1 MSGNMKIFI
10 ADKIAS
16 EGIEFLNRIDG
27 LDIDFS
33 PGLDEKQACE
43 HIQDCDAV
51 IVRSAT
57 SIKGP
62 ILETGAR
69 LKVIGRAGIG
79 VDNIDV
85 EAATERGIV
94 VLNTPDAN
102 ATTTAELAVA
112 HMMSICRHL
121 PSADRSVRNGG
132 WERSKFLG
140 AELSGKTL
148 GVIGF
153 GTIGRIFASRGLG
166 LNMKV
171 IAHDPFVC
179 ADVFAEAGVQCK
191 DLDELISESDIIS
204 LHCPLIEKTRGLI
217 NAERIARMKPGSR
230 LINCARGG
238 LIDENALCD
247 ALQSGHLAGAAL
259 DVYDTEPPSNSP
271 LLQLD
276 NVVFTPHLGA
286 STEEAQVAVGV
297 EISKQVATFLQRG
310 EAINAIN
317 LPSISSE
324 SAVKLRP
331 YQDLATKLS
340 RVLAKMISEPVS
352 KLEIK
357 LMGKIASYDSHP
369 IAVAAMA
376 SLLNQ
381 YLSIPVNQ
389 VNALKL
395 AHRQGINLV
404 ETRSEET
411 HGYLSVLSI
420 KAFLPDTSITV
431 SGTLFDDRHPRLIR
445 INRYELEAPLTG
457 NFLCTRHKD
466 EPGVVGA
473 IGSALS
479 LANIN
484 IANMQVGTANGLEM
498 AIAVI
503 GISKLLDEETLQTI
517 KQIPAINKV
526 IQLSI

>member
-1 MSGNMKIFI
+1 MKIFI
-10 ADKIAS
+10 ADKIAI
-16 EGIEFLNRIDG
+16 EGIEFLKRIDG
-27 LDIDFS
+27 LEIDFS
-33 PGLDEKQACE
+33 PGLDIQDACN

-62 ILETGAR
+62 ILDAATR

-85 EAATERGIV
+85 ETATEKGVV

-112 HMMSICRHL
+112 HMMSLCRHL
-121 PSADRSVRNGG
+121 PSADRSVRGG
-132 WERSKFLG
+132 EWERSKFLG
-140 AELSGKTL
+140 AELTGKTL

-179 ADVFAEAGVQCK
+179 ADVFAKCGVKSK
-191 DLDELISESDIIS
+191 DLDELLSQSDIVS
-204 LHCPLIEKTRGLI
+204 LHCPLMEKTQGLI
-217 NAERIARMKPGSR
+217 NAERIALMKPGSR
-230 LINCARGG
+230 LLNCARGG
-238 LIDENALCD
+238 LIDETALYQ

-259 DVYDTEPPSNSP
+259 DVYDNEPPKDSP

-297 EISKQVATFLQRG
+297 EISKQIATFLQKG

-317 LPSISSE
+317 LPRISSE
-324 SAVKLRP
+324 NALKLRP
-331 YQDLATKLS
+331 YQELADKLS
-340 RVLAKMISEPVS
+340 RVLAKMISGPVS
-352 KLEIK
+352 KLEVR
-357 LMGKIASYDSHP
+357 LTGKIAGYDSHP
-369 IAVAAMA
+369 IAVSALAG
-376 SLLNQ
+376 LLNQ
-381 YLSIPVNQ
+381 YLSVPVNQ

-395 AHRQGINLV
+395 AHRQGISL
-404 ETRSEET
+404 EEARSEET
-411 HGYLSVLSI
+411 HGYVSVLSL
-420 KAFLPDTSITV
+420 KAHLSDTTITV
-431 SGTLFDDRHPRLIR
+431 SGTLFDDRHPRLVK
-445 INRYELEAPLTG
+445 INRYELEAPLNG

-473 IGSALS
+473 IGAALS
-479 LANIN
+479 QANIN
-484 IANMQVGTANGLEM
+484 ITNMQVGTANGLAM

-503 GISKLLDEETLQTI
+503 GISELLDDQTLASI
-517 KQIPAINKV
+517 EQIPAINKV
-526 IQLSI
+526 MQISI